1 MKQEVLSAYES
12 EKFISKHVAV
22 PESQLVRK
30 FSEISIKTPLVLKI
44 ISQQAIHKS
53 DLGLIKIIHNKNEIE
68 PSFNELITTARKNKL
83 KIDGILVQKFVEG
96 QQFII
101 CLKKDNIFGHVI
113 LFGLGGIFTEL
124 LDDISIRKCPITQA
138 DAQEMLNELK
148 SAKLFHGFRNI
159 KLNTQ
164 LLKETLVAVSK
175 IPQKHREIK
184 ELDINPLI
192 LNAKEGK
199 AVDARIVLEKY

>member
-53 DLGLIKIIHNKNEIE
+53 DLGLIKIVYHKNEIE
-68 PSFNELITTARKNKL
+68 TSFNDLIATARKNKL
-83 KIDGILVQKFVEG
+83 KIDGVLVQEFIEG

-101 CLKKDNIFGHVI
+101 GLKKDNIFGHVI